1 MIAHGFA
8 RFLLL
13 DALGAA
19 QRRVTVGEIIEIFA
33 GTWIDNAHPHQRD
46 IRSRSGDLDLVA
58 ITQKDGHPQP
68 QRVKLPCSLQHS
80 RLRAFR
86 ENNSLRV
93 PLQLLEQSTDKTH
106 GMSVPEKQRR
116 RNSIALYSKDVARF
130 QRCLD
135 FRGAAHTIRRMRRI
149 LFLGLLISCAVAH
162 GANLKL
168 VAEGFTSP
176 TVLVPLGDGSG
187 RLLIADQLGTIHVL
201 NKDGKLSEQL
211 FLDLRGKLT
220 KLNQGF
226 DERGVLGV
234 ALHPKFKDNR
244 KFYVYYSAPRRKE
257 APPILATSAAGRV
270 TTNQFDH
277 TSHVSEFK
285 VRDND
290 VAQAD
295 PASERLLLQIDK
307 PQFNHNCGR
316 LVFGPDGFLY
326 IGVGD
331 GGGGN
336 DFGPGH
342 SPQGNG
348 QDLTK
353 HLGKILRIDVDNG
366 QPYGVPTDNPFA
378 SGGEAK
384 PEIFAYG
391 LRNPWGISFDRGGSH
406 EMFASD
412 VGQDAWEEVNII
424 TKGGNYG
431 WRIREGFDCFDPK
444 NSLKPPADCAKV
456 GADGKPLIEP
466 ILVYKNFKRFAND
479 PEAKGISVTGGYVYR
494 GKAIPDL
501 VGKYVFGDWSRAW
514 VNPDGVLFAG
524 TRGADKKWSLET
536 LPVKV
541 SGYVVAFGQD
551 DDGEL
556 YVLTTA
562 NNSLKPKTGKV
573 FKLTP

>member
-1 MIAHGFA
+1 
-8 RFLLL
+8 
-13 DALGAA
+13 
-19 QRRVTVGEIIEIFA
+19 
-33 GTWIDNAHPHQRD
+33 
-46 IRSRSGDLDLVA
+46 
-58 ITQKDGHPQP
+58 
-68 QRVKLPCSLQHS
+68 
-80 RLRAFR
+80 
-86 ENNSLRV
+86 
-93 PLQLLEQSTDKTH
+93 
-106 GMSVPEKQRR
+106 
-116 RNSIALYSKDVARF
+116 
-130 QRCLD
+130 
-135 FRGAAHTIRRMRRI
+135 MRRI